1 MVTFSF
7 IISRL
12 DFFFETFI
20 YFLLEIHIGMNVNER
35 ILTQHVE
42 YEPQAYMYAFT
53 IELEISAAAMW
64 CFVNHL
70 KSNVSKFEER
80 IKSY

>member
-1 MVTFSF
+1 
-7 IISRL
+7 
-12 DFFFETFI
+12 
-20 YFLLEIHIGMNVNER
+20 MNVNER
-35 ILTQHVE
+35 VLNQHVE

-70 KSNVSKFEER
+70 KSNVIMFSGQVLVFIDSNR
-80 IKSY
+80 CLTFVFRLSLND